1 MDVDKA
7 LRDLHDEKQRLD
19 SAIATLEARIAAVT
33 GKSEG
38 ARRGRKSMSPQARL
52 EVSQRMSRYWAARRA
67 QAQQL
72 TPED

>member
-7 LRDLHDEKQRLD
+7 LRELHDEKKRLD
-19 SAIATLEARIAAVT
+19 CAIATLEARIAEAT
-33 GKSEG
+33 GKSG
-38 ARRGRKSMSPQARL
+38 HGQRGRKSMSPQARL

-72 TPED
+72 SPED